1 MLSSRLLLFIMTYL
15 SRWLLITLGILLL
28 SPPLL
33 STESKGEQIVTI
45 SELTATTSDSHLIIF
60 GILSNSFTNEMIDVL
75 HSGIPLRFTFYTQI
89 YKTDGNR
96 PDEQISEKNF
106 EHQMSF
112 DTLKETYLVTLE
124 ENNNRV
130 QSYKSLIEA
139 KNVISEI
146 NGAEVVPLSQLIPGN
161 IYKLNVKAK
170 LYEKTLPLSLQSVL
184 PFLSWGNVEAEW
196 HTIKFEY

>member
-1 MLSSRLLLFIMTYL
+1 MTYFTRCIFSSLSLLLFL
-15 SRWLLITLGILLL
+15 
-28 SPPLL
+28 PLL
-33 STESKGEQIVTI
+33 ALAENTEKQDVTI
-45 SELTATTSDSHLIIF
+45 TELTATSSDTHLIIF
-60 GILSNSFTNEMIDVL
+60 GILNNNFTGEMIEVL
-75 HSGIPLRFTFYTQI
+75 HSGIPLRFNFYTQI
-89 YKTDGNR
+89 FKTDGSR
-96 PDEQISEKNF
+96 PDELISEKNF

-112 DTLKETYLVTLE
+112 DTLKESYMVTLE

-130 QSYKSLIEA
+130 QSYDSLIEA

-146 NGAEVVPLSQLIPGN
+146 NGPEVVSLDQLIPGN

-184 PFLSWGNVEAEW
+184 PFLSWGNIETQW